1 MTACDYFEQN
11 TCGVLTVCRAAVLL
25 QTFRPD
31 GSARWQAVS
40 AVHELPDASLLLAK
54 IVRAKGEQLIGFFS

>member
-1 MTACDYFEQN
+1 VEL
-11 TCGVLTVCRAAVLL
+11 LTLLLLVLL

-40 AVHELPDASLLLAK
+40 AVHELPEASLLLAK
-54 IVRAKGEQLIGFFS
+54 IVRGKGEWRCSARPMLRRYDHNSLA